1 MPFSILNER
10 IDPSPPGPARPGAPA
25 TDKARLRRQA
35 RTRRHRLDP
44 ASRQHAQ
51 ARVAGHLLDALARY
65 GWRHIGAYAATAAE
79 LDLAPFL
86 AAAPAQL
93 RVYLP
98 AIVAPGRMQFR
109 CWPPGSGLVAGPHN
123 ILQPPPTCPARAPA
137 QLDAIL
143 MPLLAFDRHGTRLG
157 SGGGYYD
164 RLLAFR
170 RQAGPPPCLVGV
182 AFQCQGTT
190 ARLPREAWDVPL
202 DALCTETGW
211 RTLSGPA

>member
-10 IDPSPPGPARPGAPA
+10 IDPSPPGPARPGVPA

-35 RTRRHRLDP
+35 RARRRRLDP

-86 AAAPAQL
+86 AAAPAHL

-98 AIVAPGRMQFR
+98 AIVARP
-109 CWPPGSGLVAGPHN
+109 
-123 ILQPPPTCPARAPA
+123 
-137 QLDAIL
+137 DAV
-143 MPLLAFDRHGTRLG
+143 PLLAAGQRP
-157 SGGGYYD
+157 GGRPAQHPAAAAHLPGV
-164 RLLAFR
+164 R
-170 RQAGPPPCLVGV
+170 RAAGMP
-182 AFQCQGTT
+182 
-190 ARLPREAWDVPL
+190 
-202 DALCTETGW
+202 
-211 RTLSGPA
+211 S